1 MTLFSDSILRQAV
14 LGDSKSPFSVDDA
27 KALLHQVM
35 VVSIQYAGGKPIE
48 NTGTLPDMPF
58 GDVWVNLSPQ
68 QKFDRVVRLDAI
80 MFNMS
85 QVMPSGNSYYP
96 MIDALENAI
105 EYSSAQ
111 VYIVRDV
118 LYKRAGLP
126 TLRKDMTAEQRKAAD
141 GIESQMFIDSMM
153 RQKGRIRCIW
163 TGIVTEIT
171 PEQKTKQKK
180 VAHAKQKV
188 LNALAV
194 GAITVDEI

>member
-14 LGDSKSPFSVDDA
+14 LGDSKSPFSVDET

-58 GDVWVNLSPQ
+58 GDVWVHLDYR
-68 QKFDRVVRLDAI
+68 QKRFRIYLIDGFKASIDERGVQCLYDEAIESLD
-80 MFNMS
+80 
-85 QVMPSGNSYYP
+85 
-96 MIDALENAI
+96 NAI
-105 EYSSAQ
+105 DYSTAH

-118 LYKRAGLP
+118 LYKRHGLP
-126 TLRKDMTAEQRKAAD
+126 ALRKDMTEAQKAIAD
-141 GIESQMFIDSMM
+141 SIEAQMREDTLL
-153 RQKGRIRCIW
+153 RQQGKSRCIW
-163 TGIVTEIT
+163 TGIVTDIT
-171 PEQKTKQKK
+171 PKQIAIQNK

-188 LNALAV
+188 LNALAI